1 MLRIG
6 THKRKL
12 LVELACSEYRF
23 QVYSMCMAEIC
34 SIESVWPKDVYD
46 VKACM
51 PSAQVA
57 WYIGVCRLGICLTW
71 TTWAASMD

>member
-23 QVYSMCMAEIC
+23 QVYSMCMAEVC

-46 VKACM
+46 VEACM
-51 PSAQVA
+51 PLGTGGLV
-57 WYIGVCRLGICLTW
+57 YRGVSPRDMLDL
-71 TTWAASMD
+71 TTWAASMA